1 MLSWRRRAEQQSDAM
16 GNDPN
21 KPQDQQPKPNPN
33 PNPNQPQQPP
43 R

>member
-1 MLSWRRRAEQQSDAM
+1 LAQAGRAAGDAM

-21 KPQDQQPKPNPN
+21 KPQDQENPKPKPN